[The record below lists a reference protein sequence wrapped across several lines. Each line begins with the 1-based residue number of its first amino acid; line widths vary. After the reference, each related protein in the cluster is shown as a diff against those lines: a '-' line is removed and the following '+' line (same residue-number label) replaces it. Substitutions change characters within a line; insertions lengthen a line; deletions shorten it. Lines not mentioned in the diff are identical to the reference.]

1 MVKQMPVFADA
12 NDQILL
18 DGSLLQELIT
28 AVRDMRVK
36 NNLKPKDPIEIFVI
50 TEDKDF
56 YNETA
61 SLLQRQTNA
70 TSVAFTEAPVSN
82 SISLVVQK
90 DKLYIVANVT
100 VDTAAQKQQM
110 QTELTYLQ
118 GFLVSVE
125 KKLGNERFMQNAKPD
140 VIASEQKK
148 KEDAL
153 AKIKV
158 LEESLSLL

>member
-1 MVKQMPVFADA
+1 
-12 NDQILL
+12 
-18 DGSLLQELIT
+18 
-28 AVRDMRVK
+28 
-36 NNLKPKDPIEIFVI
+36 
-50 TEDKDF
+50 
-56 YNETA
+56 
-61 SLLQRQTNA
+61 LLQRQTNA